1 MTSENGESRK
11 SPPRWL
17 YGVLIASLAANLL
30 VAGGAVGA
38 IWAHRHGH
46 GERGLIGFADRLP
59 AERQGT
65 IRDGLTSEREKLKPL
80 REAVKTSWTETNAV
94 LGEEPF
100 DKEKF
105 KASLGRMNEAELRV
119 RTAVTGRACGT
130 RGQTHAGGAPVAPG
144 MAGAQGAW
152 LAQAA
157 LAARGRQGRGV
168 RRPESRSFSASKPY
182 SVPGMGEKVPL
193 GCAREVNRDA
203 PVAFRRLALLEPG
216 AAEQSQRAR

>member
-1 MTSENGESRK
+1 MTSENGETRK

-59 AERQGT
+59 AERQGS
-65 IRDGLTSEREKLKPL
+65 IRDGLKSEREKLKPL
-80 REAVKTSWTETNAV
+80 REAVKTNWTETNAV

-119 RTAVTGRACGT
+119 RTAVTD
-130 RGQTHAGGAPVAPG
+130 
-144 MAGAQGAW
+144 
-152 LAQAA
+152 A
-157 LAARGRQGRGV
+157 LAELAGKLTPEERQSLREWREHKGHGWRK
-168 RRPESRSFSASKPY
+168 RRWR
-182 SVPGMGEKVPL
+182 
-193 GCAREVNRDA
+193 REGGKD
-203 PVAFRRLALLEPG
+203 E
-216 AAEQSQRAR
+216 E